1 MAMNQKLLR
10 PRASG
15 FSPKNI
21 AGLYLW
27 LNGSDSSSVTL
38 NSGNVSEWRDLSGGG
53 RHFTQ
58 ATSAAQPVYTTAGQ
72 NGKNCLTFDASRRLL
87 SSSAASTWA
96 FLHDGTL
103 RYDVFVVCKTSAA
116 STTLRAILATGS
128 SARNTRS
135 FFLWHDHRTGQNNS
149 VFSEVTS
156 IGAGNA
162 GYLAGETIAAQS
174 SGVTRR
180 IRMSGDLVNA
190 TVATRLVGQ
199 VGSTDGT
206 SDTAATGTASA
217 GDPSSTLVIGSLN
230 PTSQS
235 FGFSGDI
242 CEIIIFSRAT
252 NLTTAEQASIDS
264 YLNTKWG
271 L

>member
-15 FSPKNI
+15 FNPKQI
-21 AGLYLW
+21 SGLYLW

-38 NSGNVSEWRDLSGGG
+38 NSGNVSEWRDMSGGG
-53 RHFTQ
+53 RHFAQ
-58 ATSAAQPVYTTAGQ
+58 ATSAAQPVYSTAAQ

-96 FLHDGTL
+96 FLHDGAL
-103 RYDVFVVCKTSAA
+103 RYDVFVVCKTAVA

-128 SARNTRS
+128 SARNLQS
-135 FFLWHDHRTGQNNS
+135 LILWHDHRAGQNNS
-149 VFSEVTS
+149 VYYEVTS
-156 IGAGNA
+156 LGLGTA
-162 GYLAGETIAAQS
+162 GYVAAETIAAQS
-174 SGVTRR
+174 SGVLRR
-180 IRMSGDLVNA
+180 IRISGDLTNA
-190 TVATRLVGQ
+190 TVANRLVGE

-206 SDTAATGTASA
+206 SDTVATGTASS
-217 GDPSSTLVIGSLN
+217 GDPTFTLAIGSLAAN
-230 PTSQS
+230 SQS

-242 CEIIIFSRAT
+242 CEIVIFSRAT
-252 NLTTAEQASIDS
+252 NLTTAERASINA
-264 YLNTKWG
+264 YLNKKWG